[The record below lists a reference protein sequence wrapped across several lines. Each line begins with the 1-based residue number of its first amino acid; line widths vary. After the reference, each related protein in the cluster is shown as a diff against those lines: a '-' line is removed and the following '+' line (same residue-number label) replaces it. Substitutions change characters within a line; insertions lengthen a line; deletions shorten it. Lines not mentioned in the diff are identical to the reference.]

1 MVLVVKIAQIYIVKE
16 YISVFH
22 VNISCENKSD
32 AVGIVNIYILP
43 KMFTKNQKNYR
54 TFVENLI
61 AMWTFIILSFGLVF
75 SLYNLKK
82 SLQEK
87 KHTKKKQTKRNTPRR
102 NDRVFYDAVPD
113 DEMTEEQMIAEDYYY
128 YQDKE

>member
-1 MVLVVKIAQIYIVKE
+1 MQIYRFFLAFHP
-16 YISVFH
+16 ISGT
-22 VNISCENKSD
+22 EW
-32 AVGIVNIYILP
+32 
-43 KMFTKNQKNYR
+43 TKNR
-54 TFVENLI
+54 TFVKNLI
-61 AMWTFIILSFGLVF
+61 AMWTFIILSFGVVL

-87 KHTKKKQTKRNTPRR
+87 KRPKKEQQRRNTPRR
-102 NDRVFYDAVPD
+102 NNRVSYDAAPD